1 MTDTLTTES
10 KKRKL
15 VLLTEVAADKV
26 ERDQKES
33 EGEPHRK
40 KQKNQQELQSDSE
53 AVGSALVAATASVE
67 EKSPTQTRCTMLTVK
82 GESPDLDQ
90 TFLLPSGEL
99 DTVFAVKYLMD
110 NAKRGRTGAETDR
123 WSTLI
128 DKWRSDGSM
137 QPFGAG
143 QSAGDY
149 LVPPHV
155 MISRVVSNGDDFGSA
170 VEEEEQVE

>member
-1 MTDTLTTES
+1 
-10 KKRKL
+10 
-15 VLLTEVAADKV
+15 
-26 ERDQKES
+26 
-33 EGEPHRK
+33 
-40 KQKNQQELQSDSE
+40 
-53 AVGSALVAATASVE
+53 
-67 EKSPTQTRCTMLTVK
+67 
-82 GESPDLDQ
+82 
-90 TFLLPSGEL
+90 
-99 DTVFAVKYLMD
+99 VFAVKYLMD